1 MKDLLPKNMVRH
13 QIPREKSQSLPF
25 AACQSNIQ
33 DDTEHLRIKKALG
46 EHLSSGEFG
55 WGLLWEDGQPG
66 KQQQA
71 NKKGYLLEAEMH
83 SRLPESKHTIHN

>member
-1 MKDLLPKNMVRH
+1 MKDILPKNMVKH

-55 WGLLWEDGQPG
+55 
-66 KQQQA
+66 
-71 NKKGYLLEAEMH
+71 
-83 SRLPESKHTIHN
+83 